1 MLSLSFELELSV
13 SREWSVMSSQFAR
26 RGVVHGAGGNGARLE
41 GGNRV
46 RLELPKECDSGTFW
60 PIPGDQW
67 PPRRVHSRLTAD
79 NSRLTQ
85 DSSSALELTTVT
97 ALFQLRLTT
106 RPHNSN

>member
-46 RLELPKECDSGTFW
+46 RLELPKECDSGTFS
-60 PIPGDQW
+60 PIPGD
-67 PPRRVHSRLTAD
+67 
-79 NSRLTQ
+79 
-85 DSSSALELTTVT
+85 SALRGAFT
-97 ALFQLRLTT
+97 RGSPLTT
-106 RPHNSN
+106 RD